1 MEDKKSEL
9 LEVNAERQEARFRD
23 EPDNVGCERP
33 QMADGGYEPQTDT
46 APAAEDL
53 TDAAPAAESLAG
65 AATTSIIDS
74 TLPGISTEAFL
85 QELYHDCED
94 GCITVTTLPDGRNQ
108 HISVT
113 DIERAAGIIRNQGSR
128 TNTYYGMALRR
139 QGLVSRIRGGLDDIH
154 TVVCMYADIDIKG
167 PAHKQNDLPATP
179 AEVDE
184 FLKSLSLPAS
194 FIIRSGNGV
203 HVIWCLEQPYVIH
216 TDDERAYIAA
226 VSSGFGSYIVSEGG
240 KKGWKLDSVQDITR
254 MLRAPGTLNFKSN
267 PPKECYV
274 LSASGLR
281 YPLTRFEVFKGA
293 DKEDYTPVNI
303 SSEDVGPAERMRGKC
318 AFIDHCVDEAANLPE
333 PWWHAMLSIVALT
346 ENGGETA
353 HAWSEPD
360 ARYDW
365 DETEERVKRAVKTS
379 RPCSCHYI
387 RSSLGFSCPDEG
399 CFKGERRVKGPI
411 AFAVYSKD
419 EQLDRLLASPLST
432 EEAVGN
438 RSIALA
444 AFAKK
449 HNPGAYVLLKKKY
462 LKDAGVG
469 TRDLE
474 NAIKSYL
481 AANAVNDM
489 THSGDPQR
497 NTATGSNASSSSY
510 ASSAAD
516 DFCELPDSRPSLN
529 LEGIDTTGLVVPKG
543 WQISM
548 NGVMRIGSDNG
559 VPFLTSICAAPAFIS
574 RKMENIDSNTE
585 KLELTFLSH
594 HQWKRIIVPRGDA
607 MDRHRLLRTADDG
620 FPVTSTNAAALVSF
634 LSSFEAENVDNIKF
648 YRSISRIGWFNGT
661 DEFFP
666 FFTRGEVL
674 YDGSND
680 DAQQFKAIRSSGDR
694 ETWMN
699 MAVKLRQ
706 LPFARTMLA
715 ASFASVLLEP
725 LKHRIL
731 YLHIWAMSRSGKTAC
746 EKAAISVWGNPVK
759 LMMSYN
765 STMVGL
771 ERMASIMSNLP
782 LAIDELQALTL
793 REGMMSTIVYML
805 GEGFGKARGNKNGG
819 TQKKLE
825 WRNSILSTGEET
837 IVKSNAMDGVSS
849 RVMEITGAPIP
860 DPDFAREV
868 HQIAEQNYG
877 FAGKD
882 FIKILFDRYLEKH
895 IQYVGEKGE
904 KISGLE
910 KLQEEYTDMMESIK
924 SVYTLLYSDE
934 PGSHLQNVAVLAL
947 ADYISS
953 AGLFGVDESRA
964 LGEATVFGA
973 ELLSCIQESTP
984 ADTVSRAWVAVRDWI
999 STNIDHFDGV
1009 PNARRDVT
1017 LSPVFGRYDREKD
1030 VFFIIPGALKKAVSD
1045 AGFSEGQAIKG
1056 FKDRQLISSSQLQK
1070 RVDKKSDK
1078 VYEVHLGESDIL
1090 TMPKGAIIVED
1101 DTPVLCASRPKELPA

>member
-1 MEDKKSEL
+1 MK
-9 LEVNAERQEARFRD
+9 AR
-23 EPDNVGCERP
+23 
-33 QMADGGYEPQTDT
+33 
-46 APAAEDL
+46 
-53 TDAAPAAESLAG
+53 
-65 AATTSIIDS
+65 
-74 TLPGISTEAFL
+74 
-85 QELYHDCED
+85 
-94 GCITVTTLPDGRNQ
+94 
-108 HISVT
+108 
-113 DIERAAGIIRNQGSR
+113 
-128 TNTYYGMALRR
+128 
-139 QGLVSRIRGGLDDIH
+139 
-154 TVVCMYADIDIKG
+154 
-167 PAHKQNDLPATP
+167 
-179 AEVDE
+179 
-184 FLKSLSLPAS
+184 
-194 FIIRSGNGV
+194 
-203 HVIWCLEQPYVIH
+203 
-216 TDDERAYIAA
+216 
-226 VSSGFGSYIVSEGG
+226 
-240 KKGWKLDSVQDITR
+240 
-254 MLRAPGTLNFKSN
+254 
-267 PPKECYV
+267 
-274 LSASGLR
+274 
-281 YPLTRFEVFKGA
+281 
-293 DKEDYTPVNI
+293 
-303 SSEDVGPAERMRGKC
+303 
-318 AFIDHCVDEAANLPE
+318 
-333 PWWHAMLSIVALT
+333 
-346 ENGGETA
+346 
-353 HAWSEPD
+353 
-360 ARYDW
+360 
-365 DETEERVKRAVKTS
+365 
-379 RPCSCHYI
+379 RPCSCQYI

-432 EEAVGN
+432 EEAVVN

-444 AFAKK
+444 AYAKK

-462 LKDAGVG
+462 LKEAGVG
-469 TRDLE
+469 ARDLE
-474 NAIKSYL
+474 TAIKSYL
-481 AANAVNDM
+481 ASSVANDM
-489 THSGDPQR
+489 VHPGEPQQS
-497 NTATGSNASSSSY
+497 AAFSSSSY
-510 ASSAAD
+510 ASSATD
-516 DFCELPDSRPSLN
+516 DFCELSDLRPSLN

-574 RKMENIDSNTE
+574 RKTENIDSNTE

-594 HQWKRIIVPRGDA
+594 HQWKRIIVPRGDV

-666 FFTRGEVL
+666 FLTRGEVL
-674 YDGSND
+674 YDGSNE
-680 DAQQFKAIRSSGDR
+680 DAQQFKAICSSGDR

-725 LKHRIL
+725 LKHRVL
-731 YLHIWAMSRSGKTAC
+731 YLHIWAMFGSGKTAC
-746 EKAAISVWGNPVK
+746 EKAAISVWGDPVK

-771 ERMASIMSNLP
+771 ERMASIMGNLP

-825 WRNSILSTGEET
+825 WKNTILSTGEET
-837 IVKSNAMDGVSS
+837 IVKSNAMDGVST

-860 DPDFAREV
+860 DPVFAREA
-868 HQIAEQNYG
+868 HQISEQNYG
-877 FAGKD
+877 FAGKE
-882 FIKILFDRYLEKH
+882 FMKVLFDRYLDKN
-895 IQYVGEKGE
+895 IQHSGKDGK

-910 KLQEEYTDMMESIK
+910 KLRNVYAEMVESIK
-924 SVYTLLYSDE
+924 SVYTILYPDE

-953 AGLFGVDESRA
+953 VGLFDVDESRA
-964 LGEATVFGA
+964 LGEATAFGT
-973 ELLSCIQESTP
+973 ELLRCIQESTP
-984 ADTVSRAWVAVRDWI
+984 ADTVSRAWVAVRDWV

-1030 VFFIIPGALKKAVSD
+1030 VFFIIPSALKKAVSE

-1090 TMPKGAIIVED
+1090 TMPKSTIIVDE
-1101 DTPVLCASRPKELPA
+1101 DTPALCASRPKELPA